1 MQLSWVFCV
10 GSHKAAVRVS
20 VSTHSYLE
28 VWLGK
33 NLLPSS
39 LTMSVQ
45 ARPSNCLGNTRA
57 VKKSYSC
64 EKTCHTWSSLFSVPF
79 PLHSKMADNKLDT

>member
-1 MQLSWVFCV
+1 MQLYWVLCI
-10 GSHKAAVRVS
+10 GSHKAASKVS
-20 VSTHSYLE
+20 ASARSYLE

-39 LTMSVQ
+39 LTLLVQ
-45 ARPSNCLGNTRA
+45 ARPSNCFLGNTSA

-64 EKTCHTWSSLFSVPF
+64 EEISPT
-79 PLHSKMADNKLDT
+79 

>member
-64 EKTCHTWSSLFSVPF
+64 EQTCHTWSSLFSVPF